1 MAKRSGHGDH
11 RTRGNPYYED
21 DIPPALASA
30 AFTAKTFELR
40 PALVAQDGTSIQPH
54 DGAPFDATQFRL
66 DPTAWDHEHCDI
78 CNFCI
83 DPGFS
88 YWEGADGDVLCDD
101 CYEHYVLKSN

>member
-66 DPTAWDHEHCDI
+66 RFNLHNDNDKVADYIKFFSGNADAASQPTLIVEYHL
-78 CNFCI
+78 
-83 DPGFS
+83 P
-88 YWEGADGDVLCDD
+88 
-101 CYEHYVLKSN
+101 